1 MSAVLWLPLL
11 VKALTTAL
19 LVVTASVAAE
29 RLGAVWGAVIASLPV
44 SAGPAYVFLAMQHGS
59 GFVAASALSSAV
71 ANAATGLFLIC
82 YASLAARLSAWRSLA
97 LAIAV
102 WLAASAALQQAA
114 WSAAGAVLVNGV
126 VYALG
131 LAIVARGRAFGGRP
145 APPGR
150 RAWFELPLRAVLVA
164 GFVSVVVVGSS
175 AMGPEV
181 TGFAAVFPVS
191 LISLLAILQRRLGR
205 AATAH
210 VAAKALPP
218 MLGFGVMLLVLHL
231 AIGAVGVVA
240 ALGLALAVC
249 LAWSCG
255 LLWLQ
260 RGPGVSAPV
269 RG

>member
-1 MSAVLWLPLL
+1 MSALFLLPLL

-19 LVVTASVAAE
+19 LVVSASVAAE
-29 RLGAVWGAVIASLPV
+29 RLGAMWGAVIASLPV
-44 SAGPAYVFLAMQHGS
+44 SAGPAYVFLALQHGP

-82 YASLAARLSAWRSLA
+82 YAALATRLSSWRCLV

-102 WLAASAALQQAA
+102 WLGASLVARQVA
-114 WSAAGAVLVNGV
+114 WSAVGAVLVNGA
-126 VYALG
+126 VYAIG
-131 LAIVARGRAFGGRP
+131 LAVLARSRVVAPRP
-145 APPGR
+145 APPSR

-164 GFVSVVVVGSS
+164 GFVSVVVAGSS
-175 AMGPEV
+175 AMGPAV

-191 LISLLAILQRRLGR
+191 LISLLAILQLRLGR
-205 AATAH
+205 AAAAQ

-218 MLGFGVMLLVLHL
+218 MLGFGGMLLVLHL
-231 AIGAVGVVA
+231 TIGMVGVA
-240 ALGLALAVC
+240 AAMALALAVC

-260 RGPGVSAPV
+260 RGPSWPDP
-269 RG
+269 

>member
-1 MSAVLWLPLL
+1 MSAILWLPLL

-19 LVVTASVAAE
+19 LVVSASVAAE

-44 SAGPAYVFLAMQHGS
+44 SAGPAYVFLAMQHEP

-82 YASLAARLSAWRSLA
+82 YACLAARLSSWRGLA
-97 LAIAV
+97 LAIGV
-102 WLAASAALQQAA
+102 WLGASVALQQAA
-114 WSAAGAVLVNGV
+114 WSAAGAVVVNGV
-126 VYALG
+126 VYAAG
-131 LAIVARGRAFGGRP
+131 LAIVARGRTNAARP
-145 APPGR
+145 GPAGR
-150 RAWFELPLRAVLVA
+150 RAWFELPVRAMLVA
-164 GFVSVVVVGSS
+164 GFVSVVVAGSS
-175 AMGPEV
+175 AMGPAV

-191 LISLLAILQRRLGR
+191 LISLLAILQLRLGR

-218 MLGFGVMLLVLHL
+218 MFGFGAMLLVLHL
-231 AIGAVGVVA
+231 AIGAVGVA
-240 ALGLALAVC
+240 AAMVLALAVC

-255 LLWLQ
+255 LMWLQ
-260 RGPGVSAPV
+260 RGPRTGRVV